1 MLVTFVL
8 EVILSDEKCENEWLL
23 QAPGLFLEFIAVV
36 GFKIKERLQSWCL
49 KPVVQ

>member
-1 MLVTFVL
+1 MLVTFAL

-23 QAPGLFLEFIAVV
+23 QAPVLFLEFITVV
-36 GFKIKERLQSWCL
+36 GFKIKEKLPSLCL